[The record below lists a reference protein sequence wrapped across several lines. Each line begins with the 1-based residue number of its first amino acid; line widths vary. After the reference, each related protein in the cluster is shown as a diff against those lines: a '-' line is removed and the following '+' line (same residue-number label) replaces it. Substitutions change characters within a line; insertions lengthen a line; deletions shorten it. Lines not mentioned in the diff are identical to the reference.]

1 MKISILFFHLLIAA
15 STSLCWSSAEG
26 ARKLSQD
33 FSQKTRFAKKKGKK
47 TKKAKKEDEDV
58 PVGPYDLKLRDPVKA
73 STIDW
78 FDIQEQ
84 LDPSATINEVTMA
97 VIDEVYDGLATRES
111 IVFFFISELCD
122 PVEEDLVI
130 PNQYVDYL
138 ELINP
143 EGFDSFTDMQEFL
156 KTNVAGV
163 RKLQFV
169 PPDNTVD
176 FDALF
181 AEAFEDLSISVA
193 NGSSFECSGAGIKE
207 TCTGPGACSTGLFC
221 SFGKC
226 STSDVEGLYKNLLPT
241 PVDTSQTRAL
251 WTNACS
257 ESYQADFSEVEE
269 VGLLKNELDPII
281 CGTWLEPIFKFLEDN
296 KVPRDVG
303 YRLVYL
309 VFETTW
315 NKVFVLKKGYKTKNL
330 TQEDVFKRPEWL
342 EYMAT
347 SFTNPVIEK
356 LKTLIRPCVIWD
368 DPLCDTPDNFLNDS
382 RFFEYVK
389 VVESSKAQ
397 LKRALQEYQKAQIV
411 ASSRDIFTSSP

>member
-156 KTNVAGV
+156 KTTATFE
-163 RKLQFV
+163 LQ
-169 PPDNTVD
+169 
-176 FDALF
+176 LH
-181 AEAFEDLSISVA
+181 
-193 NGSSFECSGAGIKE
+193 
-207 TCTGPGACSTGLFC
+207 
-221 SFGKC
+221 
-226 STSDVEGLYKNLLPT
+226 
-241 PVDTSQTRAL
+241 
-251 WTNACS
+251 
-257 ESYQADFSEVEE
+257 
-269 VGLLKNELDPII
+269 
-281 CGTWLEPIFKFLEDN
+281 
-296 KVPRDVG
+296 
-303 YRLVYL
+303 
-309 VFETTW
+309 
-315 NKVFVLKKGYKTKNL
+315 
-330 TQEDVFKRPEWL
+330 
-342 EYMAT
+342 
-347 SFTNPVIEK
+347 
-356 LKTLIRPCVIWD
+356 
-368 DPLCDTPDNFLNDS
+368 
-382 RFFEYVK
+382 
-389 VVESSKAQ
+389 
-397 LKRALQEYQKAQIV
+397 
-411 ASSRDIFTSSP
+411 